1 MIRMEKHQ
9 RPGKSTGWDESRGA
23 KDSSSPASP
32 ALPDR
37 SAGSGEST
45 FPWKVAG
52 AGILALLLIW
62 FVLQNSH
69 SVRFNFLWW
78 SGRYPMVVLL
88 ALVAFGSV
96 LAWEGFTHLR
106 QRRIRRA
113 ARRREADSK

>member
-1 MIRMEKHQ
+1 MEKHQ
-9 RPGKSTGWDESRGA
+9 RPGKGNGWDESRGA
-23 KDSSSPASP
+23 KDRPSPASP
-32 ALPDR
+32 DPDR
-37 SAGSGEST
+37 SPAGGGESA

-69 SVRFNFLWW
+69 TVRFNFLWW

-106 QRRIRRA
+106 RRRNRKA
-113 ARRREADSK
+113 ARRREADSR

>member
-1 MIRMEKHQ
+1 MEKQQ
-9 RPGKSTGWDESRGA
+9 RPGESTGWDGSRGA
-23 KDSSSPASP
+23 KDRSSPASP
-32 ALPDR
+32 DQPDR
-37 SAGSGEST
+37 SPAGAGESA

-52 AGILALLLIW
+52 AGVLALFLIW

-106 QRRIRRA
+106 QRRIRKA
-113 ARRREADSK
+113 AKRREADSK